1 MTVNL
6 SETQKK
12 YPLSPKKI
20 FKKSISGLSG
30 YLTLFII
37 FFVSYKIFI
46 TQYNLSIEAIKF
58 MSSITLWVNII
69 SVVIILYT
77 IIYQYWYFVT
87 YYYEFSDNFIVI
99 KKDPITPREVTIPFE
114 RIQDVYVDQDLMDR
128 LLGLYD
134 VHLSSAT
141 ISSGYEAHIDGVEK
155 ASAEG
160 LKTDL
165 LNIVRQRISKN
176 KAGWT
181 TQ

>member
-1 MTVNL
+1 MATNL

-20 FKKSISGLSG
+20 LKKSLSGLSG
-30 YLTLFII
+30 WFTLFVI
-37 FFVSYKIFI
+37 FYVAYKIFFY
-46 TQYNLSIEAIKF
+46 QYSLSTEAIRF
-58 MSSITLWVNII
+58 LTSASLWFNMISI
-69 SVVIILYT
+69 VIILWT
-77 IIYQYWYFVT
+77 FIYQYWYFVT

-114 RIQDVYVDQDLMDR
+114 RIQDVYVDQDLLDR
-128 LLGLYD
+128 ILGLYD

-155 ASAEG
+155 TSADG

-165 LNIVRQRISKN
+165 LNIVRDRISKN
-176 KAGWT
+176 KVKWT
-181 TQ
+181 TR